1 MSLDILGKMGIH
13 GMKDMSPPVLAALAF
28 KGTLLMIG
36 PHGCAKTLLAQR
48 ASEYMN
54 CSFRHY
60 NTSLL
65 NYDDLAGYPLPDA
78 DTGSLKYIQTPGTIW
93 GAEFV
98 LFDEI
103 SRARPEMQ
111 NKVFPIVH
119 EHKLQGIPLE
129 ELKYCWAAMNPPS
142 DGEDMDDLRYSG
154 SWSLDMALSDRFRFI
169 LDMPGFSEIAE
180 EYRRKILV
188 RGSRAEDETIN
199 LQSLIG
205 KTRGKLENI
214 GNREKIWVVK
224 YLGSMIP
231 NLNSSGL
238 EISGRRARMLCE
250 NIFMIRAAE
259 QVLGEAGKIDDAS
272 LRAILF
278 SLPHPASGIK
288 VEKARLMLAHKNAS
302 EEASLKK
309 NSPLMVVR
317 RINDPVKRVSK
328 ALELGIGKERF
339 SRILSDS
346 LAELDIIRRY
356 AWVYHVFPELSRCGR
371 MNASTSEFLSF
382 IQGNIIKGAES
393 KCTESIPNGSRRWRA
408 WEKISE
414 AIAKAGKGGNV
425 KPEHIA
431 IARAIF
437 FFEEENIDMDEV
449 IEGAEDIRRRL
460 RA

>member
-188 RGSRAEDETIN
+188 RGSRAEDETID
-199 LQSLIG
+199 LQCLIS

-224 YLGSMIP
+224 YLQSMIP
-231 NLNSSGL
+231 NLDSSGL
-238 EISGRRARMLCE
+238 EISGRRARILCE
-250 NIFMIRAAE
+250 NILMIRASE
-259 QVLGEAGKIDDAS
+259 QVLGEQGKISDAA
-272 LRAILF
+272 LRAVMF

-288 VEKARLMLAHKNAS
+288 VDKARLMLAHKNAA
-302 EEASLKK
+302 EEAGFKRNSSLMKLKRIKDPIKK
-309 NSPLMVVR
+309 VTR
-317 RINDPVKRVSK
+317 
-328 ALELGIGKERF
+328 ALELDLSKERF
-339 SRILSDS
+339 SRIISDC

-356 AWVYHVFPELSRCGR
+356 SWVYNVFPVLASSGK
-371 MNASTSEFLSF
+371 MNASTSELLSY

-393 KCTESIPNGSRRWRA
+393 KVTESIANGSRRWSA

-414 AIAKAGKGGNV
+414 AIARATKGGGID
-425 KPEHIA
+425 PEHIA

-437 FFEEENIDMDEV
+437 FFEEENIDMDDV
-449 IEGAEDIRRRL
+449 VVGFEDIKRRL
-460 RA
+460 SA